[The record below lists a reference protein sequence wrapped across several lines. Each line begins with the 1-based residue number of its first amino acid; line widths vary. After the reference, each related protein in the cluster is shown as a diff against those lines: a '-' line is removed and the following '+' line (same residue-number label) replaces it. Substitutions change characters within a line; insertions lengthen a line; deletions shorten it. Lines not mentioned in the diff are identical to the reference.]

1 MIIAIVAHDY
11 KRTIGNGNKLP
22 WNLPE
27 DLKLFKK
34 YTIGHAVVMGRK
46 TWESIPDKYRPL
58 PGRLNIVISRDK
70 NYGTNGEDPFSL
82 QFVTSYE
89 DAIASAKSIEAEGH
103 IFVIGGASIYDYALN
118 QADCDIRPSRILL
131 SRVKGM
137 HDGDMFFP
145 ELKGQW
151 AEVLVSEHDGFN
163 LIEKIRYETCIP
175 VDGR

>member
-34 YTIGHAVVMGRK
+34 HTTGHVVVMGRK
-46 TWESIPDKYRPL
+46 TWESIPEKYRPL
-58 PGRLNIVISRDK
+58 PDRINVVLSTTMKPNLDPDDDEPFVVNNWEQVPGLIEGRFYDHK
-70 NYGTNGEDPFSL
+70 
-82 QFVTSYE
+82 
-89 DAIASAKSIEAEGH
+89 H
-103 IFVIGGASIYDYALN
+103 IFVIGGASIYDHVLN
-118 QADCDIRPSRILL
+118 ESSITADRILL

-137 HDGDMFFP
+137 HDGDVFFP

-175 VDGR
+175 LDCR